1 MFITQLTL
9 HELRYFGCARRSAE
23 QKALYHSSPDF
34 DQEVRVLRITIAY
47 IHKQVCKLLLE
58 ELSDICCPP

>member
-1 MFITQLTL
+1 MN
-9 HELRYFGCARRSAE
+9 YFGCAQRSAE